1 MSTKAELQALL
12 ERVKAATGPDRE
24 IDLEIALFAGWTH
37 VRMKGDAK
45 PYWRKPGETQYF
57 MRYEPPRYT
66 ASLDAIT
73 ALIERELPGL
83 CLSVGQ
89 NVHHF
94 YWFASLGDVDDDGVP
109 REVASGHSE
118 FTAPL
123 ALTVAFL
130 SAMIAQMEA
139 EHAE

>member
-1 MSTKAELQALL
+1 MSTKAELQALI

-57 MRYEPPRYT
+57 MRSEPPRYT

-73 ALIERELPGL
+73 AMIERDVPTGA
-83 CLSVGQ
+83 G
-89 NVHHF
+89 NHF
-94 YWFASLGDVDDDGVP
+94 
-109 REVASGHSE
+109 
-118 FTAPL
+118 
-123 ALTVAFL
+123 
-130 SAMIAQMEA
+130 
-139 EHAE
+139 